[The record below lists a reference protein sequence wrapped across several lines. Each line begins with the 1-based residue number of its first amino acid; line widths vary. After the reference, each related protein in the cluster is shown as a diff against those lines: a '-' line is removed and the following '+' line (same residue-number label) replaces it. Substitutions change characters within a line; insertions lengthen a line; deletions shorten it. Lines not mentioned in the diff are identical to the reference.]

1 MISYFFTSPY
11 YVYGGERGIWTHDRV
26 LALYMIS
33 NHAPSA
39 ARTALHGLHIV
50 SLFSSCCP
58 RDEHP
63 MCKCGRGDRIR
74 TCDLLVP
81 NQARYQTALRPV
93 NRLLYNTIFPP
104 KVNEFFTTFL
114 KKSNFFYFSRTKPCY
129 SMQNAPSYVR
139 LKIWQY
145 ERAYIFYAVTA
156 SSVQLMQL
164 WTDESV
170 SI

>member
-1 MISYFFTSPY
+1 MTFRGQIYLDIKKEPINIGSFS
-11 YVYGGERGIWTHDRV
+11 VYGGERGIWTHDRA

-50 SLFSSCCP
+50 SLFSSWCP

-63 MCKCGRGDRIR
+63 MCKYGRGDRIR

-114 KKSNFFYFSRTKPCY
+114 KNSNFFCFSAKY
-129 SMQNAPSYVR
+129 SSSMPYSSSQR
-139 LKIWQY
+139 L
-145 ERAYIFYAVTA
+145 V
-156 SSVQLMQL
+156 
-164 WTDESV
+164 
-170 SI
+170 